1 MAYEPIHMTWD
12 YWDGPRTGI
21 ADCEGRPHYFS
32 CLFDPQQEEYRD
44 LFAVTPI
51 DAETW
56 DWAQQH
62 WAIWQRWEAEV
73 NAGRLTPES
82 HPKYGHFDP
91 RYTELEALIDAGI
104 DRLRGQTARRR
115 GALRRRAVEG
125 ELFPG
130 QWNRYEIEWSAP
142 LADDGPDEGAK

>member
-32 CLFDPQQEEYRD
+32 RVYDLENEEYGEV
-44 LFAVTPI
+44 FVVTPI

-56 DWAQQH
+56 AWAQEH
-62 WAIWQRWEAEV
+62 WVIWRRWEAEV
-73 NAGRLTPES
+73 NAGRQTS
-82 HPKYGHFDP
+82 DTHPKYGHYDP
-91 RYTELEALIDAGI
+91 RYNELEALISAGI
-104 DRLRGQTARRR
+104 DRLAAQAVRRH
-115 GALRRRAVEG
+115 GVLRPASLPG

-130 QWNRYEIEWSAP
+130 QFRQTEVEWSAP
-142 LADDGPDEGAK
+142 LAEPAA